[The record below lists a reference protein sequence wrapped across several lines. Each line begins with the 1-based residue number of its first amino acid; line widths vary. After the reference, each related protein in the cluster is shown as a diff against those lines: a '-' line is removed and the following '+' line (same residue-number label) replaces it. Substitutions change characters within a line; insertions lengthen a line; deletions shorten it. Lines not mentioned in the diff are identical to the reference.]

1 MYLFHASSFHKFFI
15 CHWGFYVSKS
25 STHTHTQSL
34 CHVLFL
40 CASTLSQSF
49 HRKIHFSF
57 NGNFGFSKLKALRPS
72 TTLYAACASK
82 EAKKGLPATVRG
94 NLKLW
99 KFYRNLFDIWI
110 PKSHPKKTKPK
121 RGDGEK
127 NGWDGIAH
135 ALHFAYEFGNLSEK
149 SLSFYSLKL
158 GKVCV
163 VLQKF
168 LHNALSRA
176 ANT

>member
-1 MYLFHASSFHKFFI
+1 MKVLSKFI
-15 CHWGFYVSKS
+15 RHMNTKVS
-25 STHTHTQSL
+25 
-34 CHVLFL
+34 
-40 CASTLSQSF
+40 
-49 HRKIHFSF
+49 
-57 NGNFGFSKLKALRPS
+57 P
-72 TTLYAACASK
+72 K
-82 EAKKGLPATVRG
+82 E
-94 NLKLW
+94 N
-99 KFYRNLFDIWI
+99 
-110 PKSHPKKTKPK
+110 KTKAAK
-121 RGDGEK
+121 RGGGEK

-163 VLQKF
+163 VLQKI